1 MRSPPLNS
9 NRRWWGWGT
18 LDQTYDLSE
27 RPGFYPFL
35 TDELRLTGE
44 GRGPQAELERITLPA
59 SRLSAD
65 DLHALSA
72 IIGAEHLSAEHRA
85 RVTHAVGKSYPDL
98 MRLRLGQLE
107 RAPDVVA
114 WPEGEEKVAALVA
127 LAVRRNWAIVP
138 YGGGSS
144 VTGGLTALGEQP
156 TISLNL
162 ARLNQ
167 VMSVDTVS
175 HTATVQAGILGP
187 ALENAL
193 NDEGLTLG
201 HFPQSFEFSS
211 LGGWI
216 ATRAAGQQSLRYGK
230 IEEMVEWLRM
240 VTPQGT
246 LETRHVPASAAGPSI
261 KDMLIGSEGAFGVI
275 TQATMRLRPLPAAR
289 DYRGL
294 LFRSYADGVAA
305 IRTMMQGDRPPA
317 MARLSDITETRA
329 YLAMSPPSRGRTA
342 RLTQAIG
349 KRLMKRRGVALRG
362 ACIMILGCEG
372 DEQSVPEDMDAALTV
387 CAAQGAFH
395 LGRSPG
401 EAWYSERFAL
411 PYLRDILLDRGVLV
425 DTLET
430 ATTWDNLLPLYDAV
444 GQAIAEAIEAEGVK
458 PLVMCHVS
466 HAYSDGAS
474 LYYTFLAKQVEG
486 REIAQWEFIKRKATE
501 AIMQHG
507 GTLSHHHGVGH
518 DHRPWLEREH
528 GPLGLAALRALK
540 RTFDPHGVM
549 NPGKLLEE

>member
-1 MRSPPLNS
+1 MNS

-35 TDELRLTGE
+35 TDELGLTGE

-65 DLHALSA
+65 ALHALSA
-72 IIGAEHLSAEHRA
+72 IIGEEHLSAEHRA

-107 RAPDVVA
+107 RAPDVVI

-144 VTGGLTALGEQP
+144 VTGGLAAVGERP

-187 ALENAL
+187 ALESAL

-349 KRLMKRRGVALRG
+349 KRLMKRRGIRLRG

-387 CAAQGAFH
+387 CAAHGAFH

-401 EAWYSERFAL
+401 EAWYGERFAL

-518 DHRPWLEREH
+518 DHRPWLEQEH

-540 RTFDPHGVM
+540 RAFDPHRVM
-549 NPGKLLEE
+549 NPGKLVE